1 MAKILIYGA
10 SGGIGSTLARA
21 LAREG
26 YDLHLSGRDAARLSS
41 LADEL
46 GAGFTVADVEDAEC
60 FPRVSAAAGDRLDGL
75 VYAVGSI
82 NLRPLLRL
90 SHEDFV
96 RDFRLNAEGA
106 ALAIQA
112 ALPALKAAENGA
124 SVVLFSSVAVTQGFS
139 AHASISMAK
148 GAVEGLTRAL
158 AAELAPRI
166 RVNAVAPSLIETP
179 LASALTTNPQM
190 AASIAQLHPMQRIGQ
205 PDDVAAM
212 TSFLLSEKSGW
223 ITGQIIGVD
232 GGRSRLRTK
241 S

>member
-1 MAKILIYGA
+1 MAKVLIYGA

-112 ALPALKAAENGA
+112 ALPALKAAENCA

-179 LASALTTNPQM
+179 LASALTANPQM